1 MKKILLCAICLCFLL
16 SGCTE
21 ASVASSQIANN
32 ADAFRVSRKI
42 TVINTRSGD
51 ALYENQG
58 LISVTIS
65 GDRLDIL
72 TKESDATYRKDI
84 VKLNQDTMYIIEDL
98 EGIKVEAK
106 G

>member
-1 MKKILLCAICLCFLL
+1 MKKILCALCMCILL
-16 SGCTE
+16 GGCTE
-21 ASVASSQIANN
+21 ADTASYKIANN
-32 ADAFRVSRKI
+32 AEAFKVSRKI

-72 TKESDATYRKDI
+72 TKESDATYKKDI